1 MAGGR
6 ELALTPYSGSIDA
19 TPLWL
24 VLLSYSYQWTDD
36 LDAVRELWPN
46 ALAAVEWIDH
56 YGDRDGDGYVEYEK
70 RAPRGLD
77 NQGWK
82 DSVDAIV
89 HPDGTRATGPL
100 ALVEVQGYV
109 YDAKSRVAELARAM
123 DDDALADRLEK
134 EAQDLKERFNRDF
147 WMEKERYYALGAR
160 RRQAAGPHHHV
171 ERGARALVI
180 HRRS

>member
-46 ALAAVEWIDH
+46 ALAAVEWIDR

-82 DSVDAIV
+82 DSHDAV
-89 HPDGTRATGPL
+89 VFPDATKASPPI

-109 YDAKSRVAELARAM
+109 FDAKRRMSWLARALGE
-123 DDDALADRLEK
+123 DDLAARLE
-134 EAQDLKERFNRDF
+134 A
-147 WMEKERYYALGAR
+147 
-160 RRQAAGPHHHV
+160 
-171 ERGARALVI
+171 
-180 HRRS
+180 